1 MNTPDN
7 YLCQL
12 KFELNPYTPDL
23 FKSQWF
29 YIKYLTEYG
38 IIDNYNFIILL
49 EFMKNNFNLESN
61 KNLIICDSLAG
72 GFTSQ
77 SNFFFNKYFNFRLNY
92 NDIHDD
98 NIIINIYNSFTEK
111 WTFQELD
118 DIIFSFIT
126 SIQSFINSNYISYS
140 IIIKNINLTFN
151 NNQHIDNFYNNDT
164 TLIDFFYN
172 KTNNNNDNNEND
184 DNENETLSDSESDS
198 STIRNFNIH

>member
-7 YLCQL
+7 YLYQL

-77 SNFFFNKYFNFRLNY
+77 SNSFNKYFNFRLNY

-118 DIIFSFIT
+118 DIIFSFII

-151 NNQHIDNFYNNDT
+151 NNQYIDN
-164 TLIDFFYN
+164 FYN
-172 KTNNNNDNNEND
+172 KTNNSNNN
-184 DNENETLSDSESDS
+184 DNENENEILSDFGSDS